1 MLYTHSTC
9 RYIANL
15 IDLCTHV
22 CSLLAYISFQ
32 GFSPPLSC
40 TPTDYVYKGEVCK
53 DTLLALK
60 QCIFNQPPDNSE
72 DVRINIST
80 ATDVLISERLS
91 TIGVQYLQTLNPSQE
106 CVAELVPFLCQYL
119 FTPCDER
126 GVAYYP
132 SSEDCVYIRD
142 QVCAREWE
150 EITRIPTVA
159 EYLPNCE
166 SLPDDSLCNI
176 GKLYV
181 HMCIHSIKLISVKKH
196 AVIVSTKGVYTTGMV
211 YMHVG
216 L

>member
-1 MLYTHSTC
+1 MHTS
-9 RYIANL
+9 RQSNG
-15 IDLCTHV
+15 V
-22 CSLLAYISFQ
+22 NPQ
-32 GFSPPLSC
+32 LSC
-40 TPTDYVYKGEVCK
+40 TPTEYVYTGEVCK

-80 ATDVLISERLS
+80 AIDSEMSEQLT

-150 EITRIPTVA
+150 EIPND
-159 EYLPNCE
+159 YLPNCE
-166 SLPDDSLCNI
+166 SLPVDSLCNI
-176 GKLYV
+176 GKLF
-181 HMCIHSIKLISVKKH
+181 I
-196 AVIVSTKGVYTTGMV
+196 YTCT
-211 YMHVG
+211 
-216 L
+216 